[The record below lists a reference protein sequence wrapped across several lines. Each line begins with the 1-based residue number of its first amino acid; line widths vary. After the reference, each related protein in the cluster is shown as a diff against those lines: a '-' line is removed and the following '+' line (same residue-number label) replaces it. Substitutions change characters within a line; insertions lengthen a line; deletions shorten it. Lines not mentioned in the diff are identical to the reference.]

1 MAQAP
6 GPITGRSFDV
16 CTNTRS
22 ITRVVCINVRTR
34 GETTWLIAK
43 KGGSSIGTS
52 DLILLFHYYSDL
64 IMGAMVSQ
72 ITSVSI
78 ATVCSCAGAKKLS
91 KLRATDLCKG
101 NSPVTGK
108 FPVQRASN
116 TENVSIGW
124 HHHAKRPYSLWAG
137 CLIHEPE
144 SLVNEP
150 DTNWACVTTPTSV
163 DSDIFTLDH
172 VYAFLFT
179 TRIYTPSFGPFTL
192 FFLVGSGSGVWSVFS
207 IL

>member
-22 ITRVVCINVRTR
+22 TTRVVCINVRTR

-52 DLILLFHYYSDL
+52 DLILLFHHYSDV

-78 ATVCSCAGAKKLS
+78 ATVCSGAGAKKIS
-91 KLRATDLCKG
+91 KLRVTDLCKG

-108 FPVQRASN
+108 FPVQRVSN
-116 TENVSIGW
+116 TENVSMTSSCETALLAMSRMSYPRARKSCQRTRHELSVCDNTHVRRFRHFYAWPCLRISL
-124 HHHAKRPYSLWAG
+124 HHTNIYALFWSLHTVLLG
-137 CLIHEPE
+137 
-144 SLVNEP
+144 
-150 DTNWACVTTPTSV
+150 
-163 DSDIFTLDH
+163 
-172 VYAFLFT
+172 
-179 TRIYTPSFGPFTL
+179 R
-192 FFLVGSGSGVWSVFS
+192 
-207 IL
+207 